1 MTSNNTNALKK
12 MNSETIELK
21 FNNNQLKKFS
31 LDKIEEES
39 NIKSTTLYRSLSL
52 NIPINFVPHIKP
64 KKSNIKPSPML
75 LNLKSDILFN
85 KNYDKLDNLNEIS
98 ASLEDENYS
107 FSSSDLSDEE
117 ENNNFNNTSENNL
130 ENNNK
135 NNSETNFDNDK
146 NLKINKESYKN
157 ISFIRKSMNKIKSK
171 SNNIKYKEAEEN
183 IKSNFKL
190 NNIEI
195 KGLNEKELDF
205 NNTNYNKIEF
215 YRKNSYQNKG
225 NSILNILQLTC
236 NKKNELCQNN
246 L

>member
-98 ASLEDENYS
+98 ASLEDENFS

-117 ENNNFNNTSENNL
+117 ENNNFNNNSDNNL
-130 ENNNK
+130 ENNIK
-135 NNSETNFDNDK
+135 NNSETNVDNDK

>member
-1 MTSNNTNALKK
+1 
-12 MNSETIELK
+12 
-21 FNNNQLKKFS
+21 
-31 LDKIEEES
+31 
-39 NIKSTTLYRSLSL
+39 
-52 NIPINFVPHIKP
+52 
-64 KKSNIKPSPML
+64 
-75 LNLKSDILFN
+75 
-85 KNYDKLDNLNEIS
+85 
-98 ASLEDENYS
+98 
-107 FSSSDLSDEE
+107 
-117 ENNNFNNTSENNL
+117 
-130 ENNNK
+130 
-135 NNSETNFDNDK
+135 
-146 NLKINKESYKN
+146 
-157 ISFIRKSMNKIKSK
+157 MNKIKSK

>member
-39 NIKSTTLYRSLSL
+39 NIKSTTLYRSLSS

-98 ASLEDENYS
+98 ASLEDENFS

-117 ENNNFNNTSENNL
+117 ENNNFNNNSDNNL
-130 ENNNK
+130 ENNIK
-135 NNSETNFDNDK
+135 NNSETNVDNDK

-236 NKKNELCQNN
+236 IKKNELCQNN

>member
-39 NIKSTTLYRSLSL
+39 HINPTTLYRSLSL

-75 LNLKSDILFN
+75 LNLKSDFLFN
-85 KNYDKLDNLNEIS
+85 KNYEKLDNLNEIS

-117 ENNNFNNTSENNL
+117 ENNNFNNNSENNL
-130 ENNNK
+130 ENNIK
-135 NNSETNFDNDK
+135 NNSEINFDNYK

-157 ISFIRKSMNKIKSK
+157 IPLIRKSMNKIKSK

-183 IKSNFKL
+183 IKSNFNL

-195 KGLNEKELDF
+195 KGLNENDLDL
-205 NNTNYNKIEF
+205 NYNNYIKIPF
-215 YRKNSYQNKG
+215 YTKNSFQNKG
-225 NSILNILQLTC
+225 NSILNILELTY
-236 NKKNELCQNN
+236 NKKNELCQND

>member
-98 ASLEDENYS
+98 ASLEDENFS

-117 ENNNFNNTSENNL
+117 ENNNFNNNSDNNL
-130 ENNNK
+130 ENNIK
-135 NNSETNFDNDK
+135 NNSETNVDNDK

-236 NKKNELCQNN
+236 IKKNELCQNN

>member
-98 ASLEDENYS
+98 ASLEDENFS

-117 ENNNFNNTSENNL
+117 ENNNFNNNSDNNL
-130 ENNNK
+130 ENNIK
-135 NNSETNFDNDK
+135 NNSETNVDNDK

-195 KGLNEKELDF
+195 KGLNENELDF